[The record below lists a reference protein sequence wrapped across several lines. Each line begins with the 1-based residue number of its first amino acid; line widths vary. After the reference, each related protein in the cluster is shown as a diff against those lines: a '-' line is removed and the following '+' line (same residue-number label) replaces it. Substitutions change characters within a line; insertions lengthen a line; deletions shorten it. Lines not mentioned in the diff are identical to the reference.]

1 MQEPGGARVPKISP
15 KVMRAA
21 VRAAEARRIVAAQCQ
36 FIEGLKMTGSPALD
50 AERRLMI
57 YESSL
62 RHLEAYE
69 QKLRKE
75 RKNPETKKPGKWSF

>member
-1 MQEPGGARVPKISP
+1 MGARMLRRN
-15 KVMRAA
+15 KVILAA
-21 VRAAEARRIVAAQCQ
+21 MRAAEARQLVAAQRQ
-36 FIEGLKMTGSPALD
+36 IIEGLKTTGSPMRD
-50 AERRLMI
+50 AQRMLMI

-69 QKLRKE
+69 DKLRKE

>member
-1 MQEPGGARVPKISP
+1 
-15 KVMRAA
+15 
-21 VRAAEARRIVAAQCQ
+21 VAAAQRL
-36 FIEGLKMTGSPALD
+36 FIEELKTNGRPTLE

-57 YESSL
+57 YESSA

-69 QKLRKE
+69 EKLRKE

>member
-1 MQEPGGARVPKISP
+1 MREPGGARVPKISP

-21 VRAAEARRIVAAQCQ
+21 IRAAEARRIVAAQRQ
-36 FIEGLKMTGSPALD
+36 FIEGLKMTGSPTLD
-50 AERRLMI
+50 AERGLMI

-69 QKLRKE
+69 AKLRKE

>member
-1 MQEPGGARVPKISP
+1 
-15 KVMRAA
+15 
-21 VRAAEARRIVAAQCQ
+21 
-36 FIEGLKMTGSPALD
+36 
-50 AERRLMI
+50 MI

-69 QKLRKE
+69 DKLRKE

>member
-1 MQEPGGARVPKISP
+1 MPKISP
-15 KVMRAA
+15 KVIRAA
-21 VRAAEARRIVAAQCQ
+21 MRAAEARRIAAAQRE
-36 FIEGLKMTGSPALD
+36 FIEELRTAGSPTLD

-69 QKLRKE
+69 EKLRKE
-75 RKNPETKKPGKWSF
+75 RKNPETKKLGKWSF

>member
-1 MQEPGGARVPKISP
+1 
-15 KVMRAA
+15 
-21 VRAAEARRIVAAQCQ
+21 
-36 FIEGLKMTGSPALD
+36 MTGSPALD